1 MVSVKRQLWA
11 LKICNVIACQ
21 LLYVNARN
29 GSGRKFPTG
38 LILSISEHLF
48 LIHASMLNP
57 SICKKSNYHSPKS
70 NELLHPQQT
79 FGLTKSNPIQTNPI
93 QTHRISKQFFPFI
106 LDTRTKRLLSD
117 SQHVIDKEHL
127 YRATDHR
134 KNN

>member
-1 MVSVKRQLWA
+1 MVLVKRQLWA

-29 GSGRKFPTG
+29 DSSRKFPTG
-38 LILSISEHLF
+38 LILSISEDLS
-48 LIHASMLNP
+48 LIYASMLNP

-70 NELLHPQQT
+70 NEFLYPQQT
-79 FGLTKSNPIQTNPI
+79 FSLTKSNPIQSNPI
-93 QTHRISKQFFPFI
+93 QTHHISKQFFPSI
-106 LDTRTKRLLSD
+106 LDTRTKRLLFD

-127 YRATDHR
+127 YRGTDHR